1 MHATMIDSGTIAIFV
16 RLELV
21 RDLFSSLLV
30 FTGKG
35 MLMNKVGAVDP
46 NGK

>member
-1 MHATMIDSGTIAIFV
+1 MHATMIDSGTITIFA

-21 RDLFSSLLV
+21 QDLFSSLLV
-30 FTGKG
+30 FTNEG
-35 MLMNKVGAVDP
+35 MLVNKVGAVNL